1 MNKLSPKKRTELLK
15 LGVGTV
21 GLLAILHYALI
32 RPQYVALQQKAL
44 EIVAVQEK
52 VKVAKHEADLAD
64 RIKGDWE
71 AAEAKLESVEATFPS
86 GDFYF
91 WIVKTLARF
100 QASHRI
106 HFNQVDPP
114 QVAPLEVPPKVP
126 YEVAKFTV
134 GGRASYH
141 DFGVFLANFENSF
154 PYMRIQRLELE
165 PSSYAKS
172 NSEED
177 EKLLFSLE
185 LTILIK
191 PPPAK
196 L

>member
-15 LGVGTV
+15 LSVGAVGV
-21 GLLAILHYALI
+21 LAILHYALI
-32 RPQYVALQQKAL
+32 RPQYVALQEKAS

-71 AAEAKLESVEATFPS
+71 AAAEQLESIEAAFPS

-100 QASHRI
+100 QSSHRI

-126 YEVAKFTV
+126 YEIAKFTV
-134 GGRASYH
+134 GGRASYQ
-141 DFGVFLANFENSF
+141 DFGVFLADFENSF

-165 PSSYAKS
+165 PASYARTS
-172 NSEED
+172 SEEN

-185 LTILIK
+185 LSILVK
-191 PPPAK
+191 PAPATP
-196 L
+196 